1 MNLSKGIYFLFY
13 GAAASL
19 FPFLVI
25 YYEKLGLNGYQIGFL
40 AGIMPLISLF
50 SAPFWGGIADAT
62 QKHKRLLLLT
72 MSISIV
78 IAYALSFASDFLYLI
93 PLVAL
98 LAFFIAPIMPI
109 IDNSVMSRL
118 AERTDQYGKVRL
130 WGAMGWG
137 VAAVF
142 GGWLIE
148 RLGLSWAFYG
158 YMILMG
164 MGLLVVWKLTVS
176 QAGIGSKFWSG
187 LRVLFSNP
195 AWVLFLFTVVVFGI
209 GSAVIQNFLFLY
221 MNDLNASK
229 ILMGLSLMIATI
241 SELPVLYFSDRLLAR
256 FGIPGM
262 MISSM
267 LFLSLRLLAYSF
279 VQIPMLILLIQ
290 LLHGLTYSLMW
301 VSGVSFAAKYAP
313 YGMGATAQGLFS
325 GVLLGLAAALGAF
338 FGGTLYENTGP
349 VTMFRVIGLFVLT
362 GITIYLLLGKKFMRL
377 EVTADLAE

>member
-62 QKHKRLLLLT
+62 QKHRRLLLLT